1 MSKRKKKSESKAPRI
16 ESETP
21 QVEGKPPQVESND
34 PQAGGGFDPF
44 LTLVFG
50 LAVGAIVVAL
60 SFA

>member
-21 QVEGKPPQVESND
+21 QVESKD

>member
-16 ESETP
+16 ERTP
-21 QVEGKPPQVESND
+21 QVEGKPPHVESKD